1 MWTAKEGN
9 VRKREFIETAIKIF
23 KNKGYEKASINDILK
38 EMNITKGAFYYYFK
52 SKEVLLDEVVNELI
66 QGIEIMIKEIAQ
78 RKDLSAVAKLEKIFK
93 QMNQY
98 RKDNISSYS
107 QLYELQER
115 EENAFIARKIMKK
128 ILSLNAIYIQNII
141 NQGIEEGDFKTSN
154 TFETA
159 ELYIRLTTLCKEKM
173 MYIIADKPYRDNP
186 EVMYKTVES
195 ILSFYSET
203 LERILGAKEGTLNFI
218 SK

>member
-1 MWTAKEGN
+1 MWTAKEGD

-23 KNKGYEKASINDILK
+23 KNKGYEKTSINDILK

-52 SKEVLLDEVVNELI
+52 SKEALLGEVVNELI
-66 QGIEIMIKEIAQ
+66 QGIGIMIKEVAQ
-78 RKDLSAVAKLEKIFK
+78 RNDLSAVAKLEKIFK

-107 QLYELQER
+107 RLYELQQR
-115 EENAFIARKIMKK
+115 EENAFIARKLMKK
-128 ILSLNAIYIQNII
+128 TLSLNIIHIQNII
-141 NQGIEEGDFKTSN
+141 NQGIEEGAFKTSN

-159 ELYIRLTTLCKEKM
+159 ELYIRLATLCKEKVM
-173 MYIIADKPYRDNP
+173 NIIADKSYRDNP
-186 EVMYKTVES
+186 EVMHKTVES
-195 ILSFYSET
+195 ILIFYSET
-203 LERILGAKEGTLNFI
+203 LERVLGAKEGTLNFM